1 MAGFFDTA
9 FFQQMVAT
17 AFGVGLGI
25 PAGLGIDRSNRKR
38 AEADE
43 RKELVVALKSTIV
56 TNKNVADFLGRDINT
71 TTWFPFS
78 SFDVSLLE
86 QTAYRKFELGLPE
99 KCCEKLDRLRCELN
113 NMNLRLEL
121 LRSTFSEGVASQAI
135 LNSPVAAAEA
145 KVNVRARAYSHHLA
159 VYLSQIK
166 TSMPGVVKALTE
178 AEQETS
184 QIR

>member
-9 FFQQMVAT
+9 FFQKMDAT

-43 RKELVVALKSTIV
+43 RKELVAALKSTIV
-56 TNKNVADFLGRDINT
+56 TNKNVADFLGRDINS

-86 QTAYRKFELGLPE
+86 QTAYRKFELGRSE
-99 KCCEKLDRLRCELN
+99 KCR
-113 NMNLRLEL
+113 
-121 LRSTFSEGVASQAI
+121 
-135 LNSPVAAAEA
+135 
-145 KVNVRARAYSHHLA
+145 
-159 VYLSQIK
+159 
-166 TSMPGVVKALTE
+166 
-178 AEQETS
+178 ET
-184 QIR
+184 RY